1 MDLYRCL
8 KAALCRQRGQD
19 PAPSSHCTM
28 IGPSLCTA
36 GGVPQS
42 LRLSPRTAPHALGAC
57 SSSPLWVLSVQ
68 AASGR
73 DKAQSQ
79 DSNLNSRSGGHCGSS
94 LPEHCC
100 CRQVPNREA

>member
-28 IGPSLCTA
+28 IGPRLCTA

-57 SSSPLWVLSVQ
+57 SSSPLWVLEQ
-68 AASGR
+68 
-73 DKAQSQ
+73 
-79 DSNLNSRSGGHCGSS
+79 NSWTHDGDDTAGDQHPQHPRG
-94 LPEHCC
+94 
-100 CRQVPNREA
+100 VPILM